1 MTDLF
6 RHYTDEDWKH
16 VIFCD
21 EKNYHSDDDGRTVV
35 WRGRGTRFREGI
47 YVSKSNISWHY
58 SPLSYFM
65 IELFYLDANF
75 LIPVFYQWETSHE
88 LNVNLC
94 LVNWVCL
101 NIKISYLLPFEG
113 KLANVHTPHFG
124 DIIIDFKHV
133 P

>member
-47 YVSKSNISWHY
+47 YVSQSNISWHF

-75 LIPVFYQWETSHE
+75 LIPVFFI
-88 LNVNLC
+88 N
-94 LVNWVCL
+94 
-101 NIKISYLLPFEG
+101 G
-113 KLANVHTPHFG
+113 KRHTFSMS
-124 DIIIDFKHV
+124 ICV
-133 P
+133 